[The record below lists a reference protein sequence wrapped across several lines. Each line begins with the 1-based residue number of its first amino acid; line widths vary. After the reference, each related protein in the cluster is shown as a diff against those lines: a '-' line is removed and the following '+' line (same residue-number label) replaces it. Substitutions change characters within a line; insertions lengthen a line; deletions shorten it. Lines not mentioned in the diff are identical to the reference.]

1 MNNIS
6 EPQTV
11 IVSSETGLVQEITAG
26 NHQLHADE
34 PIPLGTASGPTPYDL
49 LLAGLGA
56 CTSMTLRLYAQR
68 KGWDLQR
75 ITVRLRH
82 KRIHAKD
89 CQDCETKQGFL
100 DQIDREIEFTGNLD
114 SEKKNRLREI
124 AEKCPV
130 HRTLESEIKIRTT
143 VA

>member
-1 MNNIS
+1 MNNIA

-11 IVSSETGLVQEITAG
+11 IVSSETGLAQRITAG
-26 NHQLHADE
+26 NHQLRADE
-34 PIPLGTASGPTPYDL
+34 PIPLGTASGPSPYDL

-82 KRIHAKD
+82 NRIHAKD

-114 SEKKNRLREI
+114 SGQKNRLREI
-124 AEKCPV
+124 AEKCPL
-130 HRTLESEIKIRTT
+130 HRTLESEI
-143 VA
+143 

>member
-1 MNNIS
+1 MP
-6 EPQTV
+6 EDEV
-11 IVSSETGLVQEITAG
+11 IVSSESGLAQEITAG
-26 NHQLHADE
+26 YHVLNADE
-34 PIPLGTASGPTPYDL
+34 PIPFGTGSGPTPYDL

-82 KRIHAKD
+82 NRIHAND
-89 CQDCETKQGFL
+89 CQDYETKQGFL
-100 DQIDREIEFTGNLD
+100 DEIDREIEMTGSLD
-114 SEKKNRLREI
+114 SEQKNRLREI

-130 HRTLESEIKIRTT
+130 HRTLQSEIKIRTR
-143 VA
+143 VV